1 MTALNKHSL
10 QLLGIAKTWACKS
23 LAGWDDAVHRDLLAR
38 HGAVALPGTDGRV
51 SGSSMTPPQIEAALA
66 DYEARGWQ
74 RQRRQFAQ
82 AVHTGHGG
90 NSTQRVVQAVPER
103 IAHIVRLWGR
113 LGTAG
118 KVQSATRAALL
129 AWCERQVMHTVPNL
143 DALTV
148 PECQRIT
155 EALKGWLGRA

>member
-23 LAGWDDAVHRDLLAR
+23 LAGWDDTAHRDLLAR
-38 HGAVALPGTDGRV
+38 HGGTALPGTGGRV
-51 SGSSMTPPQIEAALA
+51 SGSSMSPPQLEAVLG

-74 RQRRQFAQ
+74 RQRRQF
-82 AVHTGHGG
+82 
-90 NSTQRVVQAVPER
+90 VQAQQSAQRVPER

-129 AWCERQVMHTVPNL
+129 AWCGRQVGRTVANL
-143 DALTV
+143 DALSI
-148 PECQRIT
+148 PECQRLT